1 VPRIPA
7 SLESL
12 DEVAGYIL
20 ALADSAGLPAA
31 RAHRL
36 RLAADE
42 LATNIVVHGYQ
53 ATRGELGVEGGVD
66 EDSVWIRLEDDAE
79 PFDPRDG
86 LQTPEQDV
94 PVSCRRVGG
103 LGVYLALTA
112 LDGYSYERVAG
123 RNISTLRI
131 RRDGDK

>member
-1 VPRIPA
+1 MPRIPA

-12 DEVAGYIL
+12 DEVAGYIR
-20 ALADSAGLPAA
+20 ALADRAGLPAA

-42 LATNIVVHGYQ
+42 LATNIVVHGYRDTQ
-53 ATRGELGVEGGVD
+53 GELAVEGGVD
-66 EDSVWIRLEDDAE
+66 GETVWVRLEDDAR

-86 LQTPEQDV
+86 LQAPDQDL
-94 PVSCRRVGG
+94 PVSCRRIGG

-112 LDGYSYERVAG
+112 LDGYTYERVAG

-131 RRDGDK
+131 RRDGAK